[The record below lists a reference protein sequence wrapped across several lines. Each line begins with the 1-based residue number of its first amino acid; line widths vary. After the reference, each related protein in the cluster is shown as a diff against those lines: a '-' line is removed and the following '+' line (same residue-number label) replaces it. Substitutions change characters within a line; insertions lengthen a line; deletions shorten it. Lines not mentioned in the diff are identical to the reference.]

1 MNQSK
6 KSKFISNK
14 TLSVYATL
22 PIVGLAYFLVL
33 YILINILGI
42 TVNIY
47 LQIILFFIIPVF
59 FTVLYIKNFYLTI
72 IRLKYTSQ
80 GMSNKTINKNPL
92 NLLNSSTQINKV
104 KESIEREYRD
114 RLQTKQA
121 NINALQSQIN
131 PHFLYNT
138 LDSIRGKALMQN
150 QDEIANMTEALSRFF
165 RYSISKKGNI
175 VSLLDEIK
183 NIDTYIDIQKFRFGN
198 KFDVIKILDDV
209 DMDNIAIPKLT
220 LQPIVENAIY
230 HGIEMSEKTGRII
243 IRLTLTDARLI
254 IRVSDN
260 GVGID
265 EKALVELN
273 ESLKSFDRKDI
284 NPNENV
290 KHGIAIKN
298 VNERIK
304 LHFGNQ
310 YGVYI
315 YSVKDLGTD
324 VDIIIPVEK
333 PKRDFFTGD
342 ITI

>member
-1 MNQSK
+1 
-6 KSKFISNK
+6 
-14 TLSVYATL
+14 
-22 PIVGLAYFLVL
+22 
-33 YILINILGI
+33 
-42 TVNIY
+42 
-47 LQIILFFIIPVF
+47 
-59 FTVLYIKNFYLTI
+59 
-72 IRLKYTSQ
+72 
-80 GMSNKTINKNPL
+80 MSNKTINKNPL